1 MTIEI
6 ERAVQN
12 RIVALLRTRLGYG
25 YWGNLKDQDN
35 GNVNEAV
42 LREFL
47 ANKQKLTPNQ
57 ISGVIA
63 KLKQT
68 AHCTSKSTLYN
79 ANKDVYRMLRFP
91 VPIPTEP
98 GKPQKQAW
106 LVDWVTP
113 SNNIFSIA
121 EEVRV
126 ATAGGE
132 VQHRRPDVC
141 LYVNGILFAVIELKK
156 ATVSIE
162 EGVRQNWRNQQ
173 DGEIPGFFATTQLLV
188 SGSESEGIKYGTTLT
203 PPKSWLKWKEPC
215 GNPCAE
221 STFTPADVKNAMDR
235 SILQMFEPKR
245 FLGLVHDSIVFDA
258 GVKKVMRP
266 NQVFA
271 LDAAKPR
278 IAKKESGI
286 IWHTQGSGKSL
297 MMVWLAQWIRE
308 NEDDARVVII
318 TDRDELDKQI
328 TNGFKEVGEKP
339 RRAVSGDD
347 LIKVLNENRDWLVTT
362 LIHKFGS
369 GVKTGLTGFTGLRD
383 DGRVEV
389 EKCRKE
395 NSVNPVNPV
404 KREKLSEIDKKL
416 KGKPTMSQYMEQI
429 AERLPAGF
437 KAKGNLYVFVDEC
450 HRTQGGMLNKAMK
463 KIMGEGVMLIGFTG
477 TPLLR
482 VDKGELTSA
491 ANFGTYIHT
500 YKFDEAVKD
509 GVILD
514 LRYEARDVEQQLK
527 EDVTFDSLFEEST
540 KSLTPRAKE
549 DLKARWAK
557 MQNLFSSKERMTRIV
572 ADISKDMLLKPALKN
587 GWGNAMLV
595 CEDVYQAF
603 RYYDMFEYSG
613 TPLKGRCAVVTS
625 YDGKSP
631 ELSEGYTGDVA
642 TEAEYKHKIAKWMFD
657 GRTPE
662 EFEEWAK
669 QMFTDCPGAMK
680 LLIVVDKLL
689 TGFDAPSCTY
699 LYIDKKMVDHTLFQA
714 ICRVNRLNGE
724 NKDYGHI
731 VDYKHLFQDIQGAIE
746 DYTNGAFSGYDKE
759 DVAGLLTNDLNAG
772 KQDLEDALEKC
783 RALAEPVKAP
793 KTIDEYFDWFCYDQV
808 ATPAEGHADEL
819 QKNAQKREDFYQ
831 ACYAAVRAYAALAVE
846 IRKVYSEVEAQAL
859 KDEVKDFDQIR
870 EAIMKRCGDFADLK
884 QFDAEMRALLDDY
897 VTASHATK
905 LGDLENFSFLD
916 VIKKDK
922 DGKATSTDAGE
933 TAAAGGERGVA
944 ETMAANVR
952 RYVFRKRE
960 TNPAEY
966 RKFSERINR
975 LLADYLQE
983 KIEYKKFLD
992 SMVKLCEEL
1001 RAEKESRDPR
1011 IDTEAKKNL
1020 LDNLGGDVE
1029 LALKVYAAVVES
1041 VKPGFRTNTVRR
1053 KKVEHALATAL
1064 TGTAY
1069 TTAEI
1074 YRIVERQ
1081 GEFDPESAEFGV
1093 MSAE

>member
-1 MTIEI
+1 MTVEI

-12 RIVALLRTRLGYG
+12 RVIALLRTKLGYG

-35 GNVNEAV
+35 GNINAAV
-42 LREFL
+42 LEEFL
-47 ANKQKLTPNQ
+47 ANKQKLSSAQ

-63 KLKQT
+63 KLKQA
-68 AHCTSKSTLYN
+68 AHCTSKTALYN
-79 ANKDVYRMLRFP
+79 ANKEVYRMLRYP
-91 VPIPTEP
+91 VPVPTEP
-98 GKPQKQAW
+98 GKPMKQAW
-106 LVDWVTP
+106 LIDWKNP
-113 SNNIFSIA
+113 LNNIFSVA

-126 ATAGGE
+126 ATTGGE
-132 VQHRRPDVC
+132 VAHRRPDVC
-141 LYVNGILFAVIELKK
+141 LYVNGILFGVIELKK

-173 DGEIPGFFATTQLLV
+173 DGEIPGFFSTAQLLA

-203 PPKSWLKWKEPC
+203 PPKYWLKWKEPC
-215 GNPCAE
+215 GNPCPE
-221 STFTPADVKNAMDR
+221 SIFTPADIKNAMDR
-235 SILQMFEPKR
+235 AILQMFEPKR

-266 NQVFA
+266 NQIFA

-308 NEDDARVVII
+308 NQADARVVII

-328 TNGFKEVGEKP
+328 TNGFREAGEKP
-339 RRAVSGDD
+339 HQAMSGDD
-347 LIKVLNENRDWLVTT
+347 LITTLNANTDWLVTT
-362 LIHKFGS
+362 LVHKFGIA
-369 GVKTGLTGFTGLRD
+369 R
-383 DGRVEV
+383 
-389 EKCRKE
+389 
-395 NSVNPVNPV
+395 NPTS
-404 KREKLSEIDKKL
+404 EKLSAIDKKL
-416 KGKPTMSQYMEQI
+416 RGKPTVAQYMEQI
-429 AERLPAGF
+429 AEHLPAGF
-437 KAKGNLYVFVDEC
+437 KAKGNIYVFVDEC

-491 ANFGTYIHT
+491 ANFGPYIHT

-514 LRYEARDVEQQLK
+514 LRYEARDVEQQLH
-527 EDVTFDSLFEEST
+527 EDITFDSLFEEST

-549 DLKARWAK
+549 DLKARWAN
-557 MQNLFSSKERMTRIV
+557 MQNLFSSKERIARIV
-572 ADISKDMLLKPALKN
+572 SDICKDMALKPALKN

-595 CEDVYQAF
+595 CENVYQAF
-603 RYYDMFEYSG
+603 RYYEMFEYGG

-625 YDGKSP
+625 YDGKAP
-631 ELSEGYTGDVA
+631 DLSEGYTGEMA

-669 QMFTDCPGAMK
+669 EWFINHPGSMK

-724 NKDYGHI
+724 NKDFGHI
-731 VDYKHLFQDIQGAIE
+731 VDYKHLFGNIQGAIE

-759 DVAGLLTNDLNAG
+759 DVAGLLTSDVESG
-772 KQDLEDALEKC
+772 KADLEEALERC

-793 KTIDEYFDWFCYDQV
+793 KSIDEYFDWFCYDQV
-808 ATPAEGHADEL
+808 ATPAEEHAEEL

-831 ACYAAVRAYAALAVE
+831 ACFAAVRAFAAIAAE
-846 IRKVYSEVEAQAL
+846 IRKVYTDAEALAL
-859 KDEVKDFDQIR
+859 KNEVKDFDQIR
-870 EAIMKRCGDFADLK
+870 DAIMKRCGDFADLR

-905 LGDLENFSFLD
+905 LGDLDNFSFLD
-916 VIKKDK
+916 VIKKDG
-922 DGKATSTDAGE
+922 DGSPVSTDPEE
-933 TAAAGGERGVA
+933 TEAAGGERGVA

-960 TNPAEY
+960 TNPAEF

-983 KIEYKKFLD
+983 KIEYKKFLAD
-992 SMVKLCEEL
+992 MVKLCEEL
-1001 RAEKESRDPR
+1001 KAERESRDPR

-1029 LALKVYAAVVES
+1029 LALKVYDAVVAS
-1041 VKPGFRTNTVRR
+1041 VKPGFRTNSVRR
-1053 KKVEHALATAL
+1053 KKVEHALGVAL
-1064 TGTAY
+1064 EGTDYKAS
-1069 TTAEI
+1069 EM

-1081 GEFDPESAEFGV
+1081 TEFDGESIELG
-1093 MSAE
+1093 MMN

>member
-1 MTIEI
+1 MTIDI

-12 RIVALLRTRLGYG
+12 RVIALMRERLGYG
-25 YWGNLKDQDN
+25 YWGNLKEQDN
-35 GNVNEAV
+35 GNVNAAV
-42 LREFL
+42 LEEFL
-47 ANKQKLTPNQ
+47 ANVQKLTKAQ

-63 KLKQT
+63 KLKQV
-68 AHCTSKSTLYN
+68 AHCTSRTALYN
-79 ANKDVYRMLRFP
+79 ANKEVYRMLRYP
-91 VPIPTEP
+91 VPVPTEP
-98 GKPQKQAW
+98 GKPMKQAW
-106 LVDWVTP
+106 LVDWQNP
-113 SNNIFSIA
+113 LNNIFSIA
-121 EEVRV
+121 EEVSV
-126 ATAGGE
+126 PTTGGE
-132 VQHRRPDVC
+132 VTHRRPDVC

-173 DGEIPGFFATTQLLV
+173 EGEIPGFFSTAQLLV

-203 PPKSWLKWKEPC
+203 PPKYWLQWKEPC
-215 GNPCAE
+215 GKPCAE
-221 STFTPADVKNAMDR
+221 SVFTPADIKNAMDR
-235 SILQMFEPKR
+235 SILQMFEPRR

-308 NEDDARVVII
+308 NQKDARVVII

-328 TNGFKEVGEKP
+328 TNGFREAGEKP
-339 RRAVSGDD
+339 HQAASGND
-347 LIKVLNENRDWLVTT
+347 LIETLNTSTDWLVTT
-362 LIHKFGS
+362 LVHKFG
-369 GVKTGLTGFTGLRD
+369 VAR
-383 DGRVEV
+383 
-389 EKCRKE
+389 
-395 NSVNPVNPV
+395 NPTM
-404 KREKLSEIDKKL
+404 EKLSEIDKKL
-416 KGKPTMSQYMEQI
+416 RGKPTVAQYMEQI
-429 AERLPAGF
+429 AEHLPAGF
-437 KAKGNLYVFVDEC
+437 SAKGNLFVFVDEC

-527 EDVTFDSLFEEST
+527 EDVTFDSLFDEST
-540 KSLTPRAKE
+540 RSLTPRAKE
-549 DLKARWAK
+549 DLKARWAN
-557 MQNLFSSKERMTRIV
+557 MQNLFSSKDRITRIV
-572 ADISKDMLLKPALKN
+572 TDICKDMTLKPALKN

-595 CEDVYQAF
+595 CENVYQAF
-603 RYYDMFEYSG
+603 RYYEMFEYNN
-613 TPLKGRCAVVTS
+613 TPLRGRCAVVTS
-625 YDGKSP
+625 YDGKAP
-631 ELSEGYTGDVA
+631 TLAEGYTGEMA
-642 TEAEYKHKIAKWMFD
+642 TEAEYKQKMAKYMFGD
-657 GRTPE
+657 RTPE
-662 EFEEWAK
+662 EFEAWAK
-669 QMFTDCPGAMK
+669 DWFVNSPGAMK

-731 VDYKHLFQDIQGAIE
+731 VDYKHLFENIQGAIE

-759 DVAGLLTNDLNAG
+759 DVAGLLTNDLEAG
-772 KQDLEDALEKC
+772 KSALEDALEKC

-793 KTIDEYFDWFCYDQV
+793 KSIDDYFDWFCYDQV
-808 ATPAEGHADEL
+808 RTPAEDHIDEL
-819 QKNAQKREDFYQ
+819 QRNAQKREDFYQ

-846 IRKVYSEVEAQAL
+846 ILKVYSQEEAAQL
-859 KDEVKDFDQIR
+859 KNEVKDFDQIR
-870 EAIMKRCGDFADLK
+870 EAIMKRCGDFADLR

-897 VTASHATK
+897 VTAAHATK
-905 LGDLENFSFLD
+905 LGNLDNFSFLD
-916 VIKKDK
+916 VIEK
-922 DGKATSTDAGE
+922 DGQGNPEATDPGE
-933 TAAAGGERGVA
+933 TEVAGGERGVA

-952 RYVFRKRE
+952 KYVFRKRE
-960 TNPAEY
+960 TNPAEFK
-966 RKFSERINR
+966 KFSERINR

-983 KIEYKKFLD
+983 KVEYKKFLEG
-992 SMVKLCEEL
+992 MMKLCEEL
-1001 RAEKESRDPR
+1001 KAEKESRDPR

-1029 LALKVYAAVVES
+1029 LTLKVYDAVVAS

-1053 KKVEHALATAL
+1053 KKVEHALAFAL
-1064 TGTAY
+1064 METGY
-1069 TTAEI
+1069 NPAEI
-1074 YRIVERQ
+1074 YRIVERHA
-1081 GEFDPESAEFGV
+1081 EFDGESMDIG
-1093 MSAE
+1093 SGLL

>member
-12 RIVALLRTRLGYG
+12 RVIALLRTKLGYG
-25 YWGNLKDQDN
+25 YWGNLRDQEN
-35 GNVNEAV
+35 GNINAAV
-42 LREFL
+42 LDEFL
-47 ANKQKLTPNQ
+47 ANVQKLTKAQ

-63 KLKQT
+63 KLKQA
-68 AHCTSKSTLYN
+68 AHCTSKTTLNN
-79 ANKDVYRMLRFP
+79 ANKEVYRMLRFP
-91 VPIPTEP
+91 VPVPTEP
-98 GKPQKQAW
+98 GKPMKQAW
-106 LVDWVTP
+106 LVDWKNP
-113 SNNIFSIA
+113 LNNIFSIA
-121 EEVRV
+121 EEISVP
-126 ATAGGE
+126 TTGGE
-132 VQHRRPDVC
+132 VTHRRPDVC
-141 LYVNGILFAVIELKK
+141 LYVNGILFGVIELKK

-173 DGEIPGFFATTQLLV
+173 DGEIPGFFSTTQLLV
-188 SGSESEGIKYGTTLT
+188 SGSESEGVKYGTTLT
-203 PPKSWLKWKEPC
+203 PPKYWLKWKEPC
-215 GNPCAE
+215 GKPCAE
-221 STFTPADVKNAMDR
+221 SAFAPADIKNAMDR
-235 SILQMFEPKR
+235 SILQMFEPRR
-245 FLGLVHDSIVFDA
+245 FLGLIHDSIVFDA

-278 IAKKESGI
+278 IQKKESGI

-308 NEDDARVVII
+308 NQEDARVVII

-328 TNGFKEVGEKP
+328 TNGFREAGEKP
-339 RRAVSGDD
+339 HQAASGDD
-347 LIKVLNENRDWLVTT
+347 LIKTLNTSTDWLVTT
-362 LIHKFGS
+362 LVHKFGIARNA
-369 GVKTGLTGFTGLRD
+369 TT
-383 DGRVEV
+383 
-389 EKCRKE
+389 
-395 NSVNPVNPV
+395 
-404 KREKLSEIDKKL
+404 EKLSAIEKKL
-416 KGKPTMSQYMEQI
+416 RGKPTVSQYMEQI
-429 AERLPAGF
+429 AEHLPAGF
-437 KAKGNLYVFVDEC
+437 KAKGNIYVFVDEC

-463 KIMGEGVMLIGFTG
+463 KIMGDGVMLIGFTG

-549 DLKARWAK
+549 DLKTRWAN
-557 MQNLFSSKERMTRIV
+557 MQNLFSSKDRMTRIV
-572 ADISKDMLLKPALKN
+572 TDICKDMTLKPALKN

-595 CEDVYQAF
+595 CENVYQAF
-603 RYYDMFEYSG
+603 RYYEMFEYG
-613 TPLKGRCAVVTS
+613 NTPLKGRCAVVTS
-625 YDGKSP
+625 YDGKAP
-631 ELSEGYTGDVA
+631 DLSEGFTGEVA

-669 QMFTDCPGAMK
+669 EWFINQPGAMK

-724 NKDYGHI
+724 NKDFGHI
-731 VDYKHLFQDIQGAIE
+731 VDYKHLFENIQGAIE

-759 DVAGLLTNDLNAG
+759 DVAGLLTNDIQAG

-793 KTIDEYFDWFCYDQV
+793 KTIDEYFDWFCYDQLS
-808 ATPAEGHADEL
+808 TPAEDHADEL

-831 ACYAAVRAYAALAVE
+831 ACYAAVRAFAAIAVE
-846 IRKVYSEVEAQAL
+846 IPKVYTDEEALAL
-859 KDEVKDFDQIR
+859 KNEVKDFDQIR
-870 EAIMKRCGDFADLK
+870 EAIMKRCGDFADLR

-897 VTASHATK
+897 VTAAHATK
-905 LGDLENFSFLD
+905 LGNLDNFSFLD
-916 VIKKDK
+916 VIKRDK
-922 DGKATSTDAGE
+922 DGNASTDEDE
-933 TAAAGGERGVA
+933 TTAAGGERGVA

-960 TNPAEY
+960 TNPAEF

-983 KIEYKKFLD
+983 KIEYKKFLED
-992 SMVKLCEEL
+992 MMKLCEVL
-1001 RAEKESRDPR
+1001 KAEKESRDPR

-1029 LALKVYAAVVES
+1029 LALKVYEAVVAS
-1041 VKPGFRTNTVRR
+1041 VKPGFRTNAVRR
-1053 KKVEHALATAL
+1053 KKVEHALVIALAATE
-1064 TGTAY
+1064 Y
-1069 TTAEI
+1069 KPSEI

-1081 GEFDPESAEFGV
+1081 SEFDGESFELG
-1093 MSAE
+1093 MMNEE

>member
-1 MTIEI
+1 MTVEI

-12 RIVALLRTRLGYG
+12 RVIALLRTKLGYG

-35 GNVNEAV
+35 GNINAAV
-42 LREFL
+42 LEEFL
-47 ANKQKLTPNQ
+47 ANVQKLTKAQ

-63 KLKQT
+63 KLKQA
-68 AHCTSKSTLYN
+68 AHCTSKTELYN
-79 ANKDVYRMLRFP
+79 ANKEVYRMLRYP
-91 VPIPTEP
+91 VPVPTEP
-98 GKPQKQAW
+98 GKPMKQAW
-106 LVDWVTP
+106 LVDWKNP
-113 SNNIFSIA
+113 FNNIFSIA
-121 EEVRV
+121 EEVSV
-126 ATAGGE
+126 PTAGGE
-132 VQHRRPDVC
+132 VAHRRPDVC

-173 DGEIPGFFATTQLLV
+173 EGEIPGFFSTTQLLV
-188 SGSESEGIKYGTTLT
+188 SGSESEGVKYGTTMT
-203 PPKSWLKWKEPC
+203 PPKYWLKWKEPC
-215 GNPCAE
+215 GKPCAE
-221 STFTPADVKNAMDR
+221 SAITPAEVKNAMDR
-235 SILQMFEPKR
+235 AILQMFEPKR

-278 IAKKESGI
+278 IQKKESGI

-308 NEDDARVVII
+308 NQEDARVVII

-328 TNGFKEVGEKP
+328 TNGFREAGEKP
-339 RRAVSGDD
+339 HQAVSGDD
-347 LIKVLNENRDWLVTT
+347 LIKTLNTSTEWLVTT
-362 LIHKFGS
+362 LVHKFGIARNAT
-369 GVKTGLTGFTGLRD
+369 TG
-383 DGRVEV
+383 
-389 EKCRKE
+389 
-395 NSVNPVNPV
+395 
-404 KREKLSEIDKKL
+404 KLSAIEKKL
-416 KGKPTMSQYMEQI
+416 RGKPTVSQYMEQI
-429 AERLPAGF
+429 AEHLPAGF
-437 KAKGNLYVFVDEC
+437 KAKGNIYVFVDEC

-540 KSLTPRAKE
+540 RSLTPRAKE
-549 DLKARWAK
+549 DLKTRWAN
-557 MQNLFSSKERMTRIV
+557 MQNLFSSKDRMTRIV
-572 ADISKDMLLKPALKN
+572 TDICKDMTLKPALKN

-595 CEDVYQAF
+595 CENVYQAF
-603 RYYDMFEYSG
+603 RYYEMFEYG
-613 TPLKGRCAVVTS
+613 NTPLKGRCAVVTS
-625 YDGKSP
+625 YDGKAP
-631 ELSEGYTGDVA
+631 DLSEGYTGEAA

-669 QMFTDCPGAMK
+669 EWFVNNPAAMK

-724 NKDYGHI
+724 NKDFGHI
-731 VDYKHLFQDIQGAIE
+731 VDYKHLFENIQGAIE

-759 DVAGLLTNDLNAG
+759 DVAGLLTSDVKAG

-783 RALAEPVKAP
+783 RALAEPVKDP

-808 ATPAEGHADEL
+808 ATPAEEHGDEL

-831 ACYAAVRAYAALAVE
+831 ACYAAVRAFAAIAVE
-846 IRKVYSEVEAQAL
+846 IRKIYTDAEALAL
-859 KDEVKDFDQIR
+859 KNEVKDFDQIR
-870 EAIMKRCGDFADLK
+870 EAVMKRCGDFADLK

-897 VTASHATK
+897 VTAAHATK
-905 LGDLENFSFLD
+905 LGNLDNFSFLD

-922 DGKATSTDAGE
+922 DGNAASTDEDE

-944 ETMAANVR
+944 ETMVANVR

-960 TNPAEY
+960 TNPAEF

-983 KIEYKKFLD
+983 RIEYRKFLEN
-992 SMVKLCEEL
+992 MMKLCEEL
-1001 RAEKESRDPR
+1001 KAEKESRDPR

-1029 LALKVYAAVVES
+1029 LALKVYEAVVAS
-1041 VKPGFRTNTVRR
+1041 VKPGFRTNAVRR
-1053 KKVEHALATAL
+1053 KKVEHALVIAL
-1064 TGTAY
+1064 VDTDY
-1069 TTAEI
+1069 KPSEI

-1081 GEFDPESAEFGV
+1081 AEFDGESMDIGWR
-1093 MSAE
+1093 

>member
-6 ERAVQN
+6 ERTVQN
-12 RIVALLRTRLGYG
+12 RVIALLRTKFGYG
-25 YWGNLKDQDN
+25 YWGNLKEQDN
-35 GNVNEAV
+35 GNINAAV
-42 LREFL
+42 LEEFL
-47 ANKQKLTPNQ
+47 ANVQKLTKSQ

-68 AHCTSKSTLYN
+68 AHCSSKAALYN
-79 ANKDVYRMLRFP
+79 ANKEVYRLLHYP

-98 GKPQKQAW
+98 GKPMKQAW
-106 LVDWVTP
+106 LVDWQNP
-113 SNNIFSIA
+113 LNNIFSIA
-121 EEVRV
+121 EEVSV
-126 ATAGGE
+126 PTIGGE
-132 VQHRRPDVC
+132 VKHRRPDVC
-141 LYVNGILFAVIELKK
+141 LYVNGILFAIIELKK
-156 ATVSIE
+156 ATVSVE

-173 DGEIPGFFATTQLLV
+173 DGEIPGFFSTTQLLV
-188 SGSESEGIKYGTTLT
+188 SGSESEGVKYGTTLT
-203 PPKSWLKWKEPC
+203 PPKYWLQWKEPC
-215 GNPCAE
+215 GKPCAE
-221 STFTPADVKNAMDR
+221 STITPAEVKNAMDR
-235 SILQMFEPKR
+235 AILQMFEPKR

-278 IAKKESGI
+278 IQKKESGI

-297 MMVWLAQWIRE
+297 MMVWLAQWIHE
-308 NEDDARVVII
+308 TQNDPRVVII

-328 TNGFKEVGEKP
+328 TNGFREAGEKP
-339 RRAVSGDD
+339 HQAVSGDD
-347 LIKVLNENRDWLVTT
+347 LIKTLNTSTDWLVTT
-362 LIHKFGS
+362 LVHKFGIARNA
-369 GVKTGLTGFTGLRD
+369 TT
-383 DGRVEV
+383 
-389 EKCRKE
+389 
-395 NSVNPVNPV
+395 
-404 KREKLSEIDKKL
+404 EKLSAIDKKL
-416 KGKPTMSQYMEQI
+416 RGKPTMVQYMEQI
-429 AERLPAGF
+429 AEHLPAGF
-437 KAKGNLYVFVDEC
+437 KAKGNIYVFVDEC

-463 KIMGEGVMLIGFTG
+463 KIMGEDVMLIGFTG

-549 DLKARWAK
+549 DLKTRWAN
-557 MQNLFSSKERMTRIV
+557 MQNLFSSKDRMTRIV
-572 ADISKDMLLKPALKN
+572 TDICKDMTLKPALKN

-595 CEDVYQAF
+595 CENVYQAF
-603 RYYDMFEYSG
+603 RYYEMFEYNN

-625 YDGKSP
+625 YDGKAP
-631 ELSEGYTGDVA
+631 TLAEGYTGEMA
-642 TEAEYKHKIAKWMFD
+642 TEVEYKQKMAKYMFD

-669 QMFTDCPGAMK
+669 HWFVTYPGAMK

-724 NKDYGHI
+724 NKDFGHI
-731 VDYKHLFQDIQGAIE
+731 VDYKHLFENIQGAIE

-759 DVAGLLTNDLNAG
+759 DIVGLLTSDVQAG
-772 KQDLEDALEKC
+772 RQGLEDALEKC

-808 ATPAEGHADEL
+808 ATPVVDHTDEL

-831 ACYAAVRAYAALAVE
+831 ACYAAVRAFAAIAVD
-846 IRKVYSEVEAQAL
+846 IRKVYTDEEALVL
-859 KDEVKDFDQIR
+859 KNEVKDFDQIR
-870 EAIMKRCGDFADLK
+870 EAIMKRCGDFVDLK

-897 VTASHATK
+897 VTAAHATK
-905 LGDLENFSFLD
+905 LGNLDNFSFLD

-922 DGKATSTDAGE
+922 DGNAVLTDEDE

-960 TNPAEY
+960 TNPAEF

-983 KIEYKKFLD
+983 KIEYKKFLED
-992 SMVKLCEEL
+992 MMKLCEEL
-1001 RAEKESRDPR
+1001 KAEKESRDPR

-1020 LDNLGGDVE
+1020 LDNLGGNVE
-1029 LALKVYAAVVES
+1029 LALKVYEAVVAS

-1053 KKVEHALATAL
+1053 KKVEHSIAIALA
-1064 TGTAY
+1064 GTDY
-1069 TTAEI
+1069 KSLDI

-1081 GEFDPESAEFGV
+1081 SEFDGESMDIGTEL
-1093 MSAE
+1093 M

>member
-12 RIVALLRTRLGYG
+12 RVIALLRTKLGYG

-35 GNVNEAV
+35 GNINAAV
-42 LREFL
+42 LEEFL
-47 ANKQKLTPNQ
+47 ANVQKLTKAQ

-63 KLKQT
+63 RLKQA
-68 AHCTSKSTLYN
+68 AHGTSKAALYK
-79 ANKDVYRMLRFP
+79 AKKEVYRMLRFP
-91 VPIPTEP
+91 VPVPTEP
-98 GKPQKQAW
+98 GKPMKQAW
-106 LVDWVTP
+106 LVDWKNP
-113 SNNIFSIA
+113 LNNIYSIA
-121 EEVRV
+121 EEVSV
-126 ATAGGE
+126 PTTGGE
-132 VQHRRPDVC
+132 ATHRRPDVC
-141 LYVNGILFAVIELKK
+141 LYVNGILFGVIELKK

-173 DGEIPGFFATTQLLV
+173 DGEIPGFFSTTQLLV

-203 PPKSWLKWKEPC
+203 PPKYWLKWKEPC
-215 GNPCAE
+215 GKPCAE
-221 STFTPADVKNAMDR
+221 SMFTPAEVKNAMDR

-266 NQVFA
+266 NQIFA
-271 LDAAKPR
+271 LDAAKLR
-278 IAKKESGI
+278 IEKKESGI

-308 NEDDARVVII
+308 NQADARVVII

-328 TNGFKEVGEKP
+328 TNGFREAGEKP
-339 RRAVSGDD
+339 HQATSGDD
-347 LIKVLNENRDWLVTT
+347 LIQTLNDNKDWLITT

-369 GVKTGLTGFTGLRD
+369 GFRTGLTGFPGLGED
-383 DGRVEV
+383 
-389 EKCRKE
+389 E
-395 NSVNPVNPV
+395 NPVNPVNPV
-404 KREKLSEIDKKL
+404 RKEKLSAIDKKL
-416 KGKPTMSQYMEQI
+416 RGKPTVSQYMEQI
-429 AERLPAGF
+429 AEHLPAGF
-437 KAKGNLYVFVDEC
+437 KAKGNIYVFVDEC

-527 EDVTFDSLFEEST
+527 EDVTFDTLFDEST

-549 DLKARWAK
+549 DLKTRWAN
-557 MQNLFSSKERMTRIV
+557 MQNLFSSKERITRIV
-572 ADISKDMLLKPALKN
+572 ADICKDMMLKPALKN

-595 CEDVYQAF
+595 CENVYQAF
-603 RYYDMFEYSG
+603 RYYDMFEYGG

-625 YDGKSP
+625 YDGKAP
-631 ELSEGYTGDVA
+631 DLSEGYTGDAA
-642 TEAEYKHKIAKWMFD
+642 TEAEYKHKMAKYMFGD
-657 GRTPE
+657 RTPE

-669 QMFTDCPGAMK
+669 DWFINHPGAMK

-724 NKDYGHI
+724 NKDFGHI
-731 VDYKHLFQDIQGAIE
+731 VDYKHLFENIQGAIE

-759 DVAGLLTNDLNAG
+759 DVAGFLTNDIEAG
-772 KQDLEDALEKC
+772 KRDLEEALEKC

-808 ATPAEGHADEL
+808 ATPAEDYADEL

-831 ACYAAVRAYAALAVE
+831 ACFAAVRAFAAIAVE
-846 IRKVYSEVEAQAL
+846 IHKLYTDEEALAL
-859 KDEVKDFDQIR
+859 KNEVKDFDQIR
-870 EAIMKRCGDFADLK
+870 DAIMKRCGDFADLK

-905 LGDLENFSFLD
+905 LGDLDNFSFLD
-916 VIKKDK
+916 VIKKDE
-922 DGKATSTDAGE
+922 DGKPESTDTEE
-933 TAAAGGERGVA
+933 TEAAGGERGVA

-960 TNPAEY
+960 TNPAEF

-983 KIEYKKFLD
+983 KIEYKKFLED
-992 SMVKLCEEL
+992 MVKLCEEL
-1001 RAEKESRDPR
+1001 KAEKESRDPR

-1029 LALKVYAAVVES
+1029 LALRVYDAVVAS

-1053 KKVEHALATAL
+1053 KKVEHALAIAL
-1064 TGTAY
+1064 AGTDY
-1069 TTAEI
+1069 KSAEI

-1081 GEFDPESAEFGV
+1081 VEFDGESMDVGAEL
-1093 MSAE
+1093 M

>member
-1 MTIEI
+1 MTVEI

-12 RIVALLRTRLGYG
+12 RVIALLRTKLGYG

-35 GNVNEAV
+35 GNINAAV
-42 LREFL
+42 LEEFL
-47 ANKQKLTPNQ
+47 ANKQKLPSAQ

-63 KLKQT
+63 KLKQA
-68 AHCTSKSTLYN
+68 AHCTSKTALYN
-79 ANKDVYRMLRFP
+79 ANKEVYRMLRYP
-91 VPIPTEP
+91 VPVPTEP
-98 GKPQKQAW
+98 GKPMKQAW
-106 LVDWVTP
+106 LIDWKNP
-113 SNNIFSIA
+113 LNNIFSVA

-126 ATAGGE
+126 ATTGGE
-132 VQHRRPDVC
+132 VTHRRPDVC
-141 LYVNGILFAVIELKK
+141 LYVNGILFGVIELKK

-173 DGEIPGFFATTQLLV
+173 DGEIPGFFSTAQLLV

-203 PPKSWLKWKEPC
+203 PPKYWLKWKEPC
-215 GNPCAE
+215 GNPCPE
-221 STFTPADVKNAMDR
+221 SVFTPADIKNAMDR

-266 NQVFA
+266 NQIFA
-271 LDAAKPR
+271 LDAAKSR

-308 NEDDARVVII
+308 NQKDARVFII

-328 TNGFKEVGEKP
+328 TNGFREVGERP
-339 RRAVSGDD
+339 HQAMSGED
-347 LIKVLNENRDWLVTT
+347 LIKTLNANTDWLVTT
-362 LIHKFGS
+362 LVHKFGIARNP
-369 GVKTGLTGFTGLRD
+369 TT
-383 DGRVEV
+383 
-389 EKCRKE
+389 EKI
-395 NSVNPVNPV
+395 SA
-404 KREKLSEIDKKL
+404 IDKKL
-416 KGKPTMSQYMEQI
+416 RGKPTVAQYMEQI
-429 AERLPAGF
+429 AEHLPAGF
-437 KAKGNLYVFVDEC
+437 KAKGNIYVFVDEC
-450 HRTQGGMLNKAMK
+450 HRTQGGILNKAMK

-491 ANFGTYIHT
+491 ANFGPYIHT

-514 LRYEARDVEQQLK
+514 LRYEARDVEQQLH
-527 EDVTFDSLFEEST
+527 EDITFDSLFEEST
-540 KSLTPRAKE
+540 KSLTPCAKE
-549 DLKARWAK
+549 DLKARWAN
-557 MQNLFSSKERMTRIV
+557 MQNLFSSKERIARIV
-572 ADISKDMLLKPALKN
+572 SDICKDMALKPALKN

-595 CEDVYQAF
+595 CENVYQAF
-603 RYYDMFEYSG
+603 RYYEMFEYGG

-625 YDGKSP
+625 YDGKAP
-631 ELSEGYTGDVA
+631 DLSEGYTGEMA

-669 QMFTDCPGAMK
+669 DWFINHPGSMK

-724 NKDYGHI
+724 NKDFGHI
-731 VDYKHLFQDIQGAIE
+731 VDYKHLFGNIQGAIE

-759 DVAGLLTNDLNAG
+759 DVAGLLTSDVESG
-772 KQDLEDALEKC
+772 KADLEEALEKC

-793 KTIDEYFDWFCYDQV
+793 KSIDEYFDWFCYDQI
-808 ATPAEGHADEL
+808 ATPAEEHAEEL

-831 ACYAAVRAYAALAVE
+831 ACFAAVRAFAAIAAE
-846 IRKVYSEVEAQAL
+846 IRKVYTDAEALAL
-859 KDEVKDFDQIR
+859 KNEVKDFDQIR
-870 EAIMKRCGDFADLK
+870 DAIMKRCGDFADLK

-905 LGDLENFSFLD
+905 LGDLDNFSFLD
-916 VIKKDK
+916 VIKKDG
-922 DGKATSTDAGE
+922 DGSPVSTDPEE
-933 TAAAGGERGVA
+933 TEAAGGERGVA

-952 RYVFRKRE
+952 RYIFRKRE
-960 TNPAEY
+960 TNPAEF

-983 KIEYKKFLD
+983 KIEYKKFLAD
-992 SMVKLCEEL
+992 MVKLCEEL
-1001 RAEKESRDPR
+1001 KAEKESRDPR

-1029 LALKVYAAVVES
+1029 LALKVYDSVVAS
-1041 VKPGFRTNTVRR
+1041 VKPGFRTNSVRR
-1053 KKVEHALATAL
+1053 KKVEHALVGAL
-1064 TGTAY
+1064 AGTDYKAS
-1069 TTAEI
+1069 EI

-1081 GEFDPESAEFGV
+1081 AEFDGESIEFGMV
-1093 MSAE
+1093 N

>member
-6 ERAVQN
+6 ERAVQD
-12 RIVALLRTRLGYG
+12 RVIALLRTKLGYG

-35 GNVNEAV
+35 GNINATV
-42 LREFL
+42 LEEFL
-47 ANKQKLTPNQ
+47 ANVQKLTKAQ

-63 KLKQT
+63 KLKQA
-68 AHCTSKSTLYN
+68 AHCTSKTALYN
-79 ANKDVYRMLRFP
+79 ANKEVYRMLHFP
-91 VPIPTEP
+91 VPVPTEP
-98 GKPQKQAW
+98 GKPMKQAW
-106 LVDWVTP
+106 LVDWKNP
-113 SNNIFSIA
+113 LNNVFSIA
-121 EEVRV
+121 EEVSV
-126 ATAGGE
+126 PTTGGE
-132 VQHRRPDVC
+132 VTHRRPDVC
-141 LYVNGILFAVIELKK
+141 LYVNGILFGVIELKK

-173 DGEIPGFFATTQLLV
+173 DGEIPGFFSTTQLLV
-188 SGSESEGIKYGTTLT
+188 SGSESEGVKYGTTLT
-203 PPKSWLKWKEPC
+203 PPKYWLKWKEPC
-215 GNPCAE
+215 GKPCAE
-221 STFTPADVKNAMDR
+221 SAFEPADIKNAMDR
-235 SILQMFEPKR
+235 SILQMFEPRR

-278 IAKKESGI
+278 IQRKESGI

-308 NEDDARVVII
+308 HEEDARVVII

-328 TNGFKEVGEKP
+328 TNGFREAGEKP
-339 RRAVSGDD
+339 HRAASGDD
-347 LIKVLNENRDWLVTT
+347 LIKTLNASTDWLVTT
-362 LIHKFGS
+362 LVHKFGIARS
-369 GVKTGLTGFTGLRD
+369 ATT
-383 DGRVEV
+383 
-389 EKCRKE
+389 
-395 NSVNPVNPV
+395 
-404 KREKLSEIDKKL
+404 EKLSAIEKKL
-416 KGKPTMSQYMEQI
+416 RGKPTVSQYMEQI
-429 AERLPAGF
+429 AEHLPAGF
-437 KAKGNLYVFVDEC
+437 KAKGNIYVFVDEC

-463 KIMGEGVMLIGFTG
+463 KIMGEDVMLIGFTG

-482 VDKGELTSA
+482 ADKGKLTSA

-500 YKFDEAVKD
+500 YKFDEAVQD

-540 KSLTPRAKE
+540 KSLTLRAKE
-549 DLKARWAK
+549 DLKARWAN
-557 MQNLFSSKERMTRIV
+557 MQNLFSSKDRMTRIV
-572 ADISKDMLLKPALKN
+572 TDICKDMTLKPALKN

-595 CEDVYQAF
+595 CENVYQAF
-603 RYYDMFEYSG
+603 RYYEMFEYG
-613 TPLKGRCAVVTS
+613 NTPLKGRCAVVTS
-625 YDGKSP
+625 YDGKAP
-631 ELSEGYTGDVA
+631 DLSEGFTGEVA

-669 QMFTDCPGAMK
+669 EWFVNQPAAMK

-724 NKDYGHI
+724 NKDFGHI
-731 VDYKHLFQDIQGAIE
+731 VDYKHLFEDIQGAIG
-746 DYTNGAFSGYDKE
+746 DYTNGAFAGYDKE
-759 DVAGLLTNDLNAG
+759 DVAGLLTNDLQAG

-783 RALAEPVKAP
+783 RALAEPVRAP

-808 ATPAEGHADEL
+808 ATPAEDHADEL

-831 ACYAAVRAYAALAVE
+831 ACSAAVRAFAAIAVE
-846 IRKVYSEVEAQAL
+846 IRKVYTDEEALAL
-859 KDEVKDFDQIR
+859 KNEVKDFDQIR

-897 VTASHATK
+897 VTAAHATK
-905 LGDLENFSFLD
+905 LGNLDNFSFLD

-922 DGKATSTDAGE
+922 DGNASTDEDE

-960 TNPAEY
+960 TNPAEF

-983 KIEYKKFLD
+983 KIEYKKFLED
-992 SMVKLCEEL
+992 MMKLCEEL
-1001 RAEKESRDPR
+1001 KSEKESRDPR

-1029 LALKVYAAVVES
+1029 LALRVYDAVVAS
-1041 VKPGFRTNTVRR
+1041 VKPGFRTNAVRR
-1053 KKVEHALATAL
+1053 KKVEHALAIAL
-1064 TGTAY
+1064 ADTDY
-1069 TTAEI
+1069 KPSEI

-1081 GEFDPESAEFGV
+1081 SEFDGESFELGMMNEA
-1093 MSAE
+1093 

>member
-1 MTIEI
+1 MTVEI

-12 RIVALLRTRLGYG
+12 RVIALLRTKLGYG

-35 GNVNEAV
+35 GNINAAV
-42 LREFL
+42 LEEFL
-47 ANKQKLTPNQ
+47 ANKQKLSSAQ

-63 KLKQT
+63 KLKQA
-68 AHCTSKSTLYN
+68 AHCTSKTALYN
-79 ANKDVYRMLRFP
+79 ANKEVYRMLRYP
-91 VPIPTEP
+91 VPVPTEP
-98 GKPQKQAW
+98 GKPMKQAW
-106 LVDWVTP
+106 LIDWKNP
-113 SNNIFSIA
+113 LNNIFSVA

-126 ATAGGE
+126 ATTWGE
-132 VQHRRPDVC
+132 VAHRRPDVC
-141 LYVNGILFAVIELKK
+141 LYVNGILFGIIELKK

-173 DGEIPGFFATTQLLV
+173 DGEIPGFFSTAQLLV

-203 PPKSWLKWKEPC
+203 PPKYWLKWKEPC
-215 GNPCAE
+215 GNPCPE
-221 STFTPADVKNAMDR
+221 SIFTPADIKNAMDR
-235 SILQMFEPKR
+235 AILQMFEPKR
-245 FLGLVHDSIVFDA
+245 FLGLVYDSIVFDA

-266 NQVFA
+266 NQIFA
-271 LDAAKPR
+271 LDAAKSR

-297 MMVWLAQWIRE
+297 MMVWLAQWIRGNQE
-308 NEDDARVVII
+308 DARVVII

-328 TNGFKEVGEKP
+328 TNGFREAGEKP
-339 RRAVSGDD
+339 HQAMSGDD
-347 LIKVLNENRDWLVTT
+347 LITTLNANTDWLVTT
-362 LIHKFGS
+362 LVHKFGIA
-369 GVKTGLTGFTGLRD
+369 R
-383 DGRVEV
+383 
-389 EKCRKE
+389 
-395 NSVNPVNPV
+395 NPTT
-404 KREKLSEIDKKL
+404 EKLSAIDKKL
-416 KGKPTMSQYMEQI
+416 RGKPTVAQYMEQI
-429 AERLPAGF
+429 AEHLPAGF
-437 KAKGNLYVFVDEC
+437 KAKGNIYVFVDEC

-491 ANFGTYIHT
+491 ANFGPYIHT

-514 LRYEARDVEQQLK
+514 LRYEARDVEQQLH
-527 EDVTFDSLFEEST
+527 EDITFDSLFEEST

-549 DLKARWAK
+549 DLKARWAN
-557 MQNLFSSKERMTRIV
+557 MQNLFSSKERIARIV
-572 ADISKDMLLKPALKN
+572 SDICKDMALKPALKN

-595 CEDVYQAF
+595 CENVYQAF
-603 RYYDMFEYSG
+603 RYYEMFEYGG

-625 YDGKSP
+625 YDGKVP
-631 ELSEGYTGDVA
+631 DLSEGYTGEMA

-669 QMFTDCPGAMK
+669 EWFINHPGSMK

-724 NKDYGHI
+724 NKDFGHI
-731 VDYKHLFQDIQGAIE
+731 VDYKHLFGNIQGAIE

-759 DVAGLLTNDLNAG
+759 DVAGLLTSNVESG
-772 KQDLEDALEKC
+772 KADLEEALEKC

-793 KTIDEYFDWFCYDQV
+793 KSIDEYFDWFCYDQV
-808 ATPAEGHADEL
+808 ATPAEEHAEEL

-831 ACYAAVRAYAALAVE
+831 ACFAAVRAFAAIAAE
-846 IRKVYSEVEAQAL
+846 IRKVYTDAEALAL
-859 KDEVKDFDQIR
+859 KNEVKDFDQIR
-870 EAIMKRCGDFADLK
+870 DAIMKRCGDFADLR

-905 LGDLENFSFLD
+905 LGDLDNFSFLD
-916 VIKKDK
+916 VIKKDG
-922 DGKATSTDAGE
+922 DGSPVSTDPEE
-933 TAAAGGERGVA
+933 TEAAGGERGVA

-960 TNPAEY
+960 TNPAEF

-983 KIEYKKFLD
+983 KIEYKKFLAD
-992 SMVKLCEEL
+992 MVKLCEEL
-1001 RAEKESRDPR
+1001 KAERESRDPR

-1029 LALKVYAAVVES
+1029 LALKVYDAVVAS
-1041 VKPGFRTNTVRR
+1041 VKPGFRTNSVRR
-1053 KKVEHALATAL
+1053 KKVEHALAVAL
-1064 TGTAY
+1064 EGTDYNAS
-1069 TTAEI
+1069 EM

-1081 GEFDPESAEFGV
+1081 TEFDGESIELG
-1093 MSAE
+1093 MMN

>member
-1 MTIEI
+1 MTVEI

-12 RIVALLRTRLGYG
+12 RVIALLRTKLGYG

-35 GNVNEAV
+35 GNINVAV
-42 LREFL
+42 LEEFL
-47 ANKQKLTPNQ
+47 ANKQKLSSAQ

-68 AHCTSKSTLYN
+68 AHCTSKTALYN
-79 ANKDVYRMLRFP
+79 ANKEVYRMLRYP
-91 VPIPTEP
+91 VPVPTDP
-98 GKPQKQAW
+98 GKPMKQAW
-106 LVDWVTP
+106 LVDWKNP
-113 SNNIFSIA
+113 LNNIFSIA

-126 ATAGGE
+126 ATMGGE
-132 VQHRRPDVC
+132 VAHRRPDVC
-141 LYVNGILFAVIELKK
+141 LYVNGILFGVIELKK

-173 DGEIPGFFATTQLLV
+173 DGEIPGFFSTAQLLV

-203 PPKSWLKWKEPC
+203 PPKYWLKWKEPC
-215 GNPCAE
+215 GNPCSE
-221 STFTPADVKNAMDR
+221 SVFTPADVKNAMDR

-308 NEDDARVVII
+308 NQEDTRVVII

-328 TNGFKEVGEKP
+328 TNGFREAGEKP
-339 RRAVSGDD
+339 HQAMSGDD
-347 LIKVLNENRDWLVTT
+347 LIKTLNANTDWLVTT
-362 LIHKFGS
+362 LIQKFGVHGPDTNS
-369 GVKTGLTGFTGLRD
+369 SSAIPHSAIPHSAFSNSALEKRLR
-383 DGRVEV
+383 
-389 EKCRKE
+389 
-395 NSVNPVNPV
+395 
-404 KREKLSEIDKKL
+404 
-416 KGKPTMSQYMEQI
+416 GKPTVAQYMEQI
-429 AERLPAGF
+429 AEHLPAGF
-437 KAKGNLYVFVDEC
+437 KAKGNIYVFVDEC

-491 ANFGTYIHT
+491 ANFGPYIHT
-500 YKFDEAVKD
+500 YKFDEAVRD

-527 EDVTFDSLFEEST
+527 EEVTFDSLFEEST

-549 DLKARWAK
+549 DLKARWAN
-557 MQNLFSSKERMTRIV
+557 MQNLFSSKDRITRIV
-572 ADISKDMLLKPALKN
+572 TDICKDMMLKPALKN

-595 CEDVYQAF
+595 CENVYQAY
-603 RYYDMFEYSG
+603 RYYEMFEYNN

-625 YDGKSP
+625 YDGKAP
-631 ELSEGYTGDVA
+631 DLSEGYTGEAA

-669 QMFTDCPGAMK
+669 DWFINHPGAMK

-689 TGFDAPSCTY
+689 TGFDAPACTY

-724 NKDYGHI
+724 NKAFGHI
-731 VDYKHLFQDIQGAIE
+731 VDYKHLFGNIQGAIE
-746 DYTNGAFSGYDKE
+746 DYTNGAFSGYDRE
-759 DVAGLLTNDLNAG
+759 DISGLLTNDVKAG

-783 RALAEPVKAP
+783 RALSEPVKAP

-808 ATPAEGHADEL
+808 ATPAEDHADEL
-819 QKNAQKREDFYQ
+819 QRNAQRREDFYQ
-831 ACYAAVRAYAALAVE
+831 ACYAAVRAFAAIAVE
-846 IRKVYSEVEAQAL
+846 IRKVYADEEARAL

-897 VTASHATK
+897 VTATHATR
-905 LGDLENFSFLD
+905 LASLDNFSFLD
-916 VIKKDK
+916 VIKRDK
-922 DGKATSTDAGE
+922 DGNAVSTDARE
-933 TAAAGGERGVA
+933 TVAAGGERGVA

-960 TNPAEY
+960 ANPAEF

-983 KIEYKKFLD
+983 KIEYKKFLED
-992 SMVKLCEEL
+992 MVKLCEEL
-1001 RAEKESRDPR
+1001 KAEKESRDPR

-1029 LALKVYAAVVES
+1029 LALKVYDAVVAS

-1053 KKVEHALATAL
+1053 KKVEHSLVVALA
-1064 TGTAY
+1064 GTDYKAS
-1069 TTAEI
+1069 EI
-1074 YRIVERQ
+1074 YRIVEQ
-1081 GEFDPESAEFGV
+1081 QAEFDGESMERW
-1093 MSAE
+1093 S

>member
-12 RIVALLRTRLGYG
+12 RVIALLRAKLGYG

-35 GNVNEAV
+35 SNINAAV
-42 LREFL
+42 LEEFL
-47 ANKQKLTPNQ
+47 ANQQKLTKAQ

-63 KLKQT
+63 KLKQ
-68 AHCTSKSTLYN
+68 AVYCTSKMALYN
-79 ANKDVYRMLRFP
+79 ANKEVYRMLRFP
-91 VPIPTEP
+91 VPVPTEP
-98 GKPQKQAW
+98 GKPMKQAW
-106 LVDWVTP
+106 LVDWKNP
-113 SNNIFSIA
+113 LNNIFSIA
-121 EEVRV
+121 EEVSV
-126 ATAGGE
+126 STTGGE
-132 VQHRRPDVC
+132 VTHRRPDVC
-141 LYVNGILFAVIELKK
+141 LYVNGILLGVIELKK

-173 DGEIPGFFATTQLLV
+173 DGEIPGFFSTTQLLV
-188 SGSESEGIKYGTTLT
+188 SGSESEGVKYGTTLT
-203 PPKSWLKWKEPC
+203 PPKYWLKWKEPC
-215 GNPCAE
+215 GKPCAE
-221 STFTPADVKNAMDR
+221 SAFTPADIKNAMDR

-278 IAKKESGI
+278 IQKKEGGI

-308 NEDDARVVII
+308 NQEDARVVII

-328 TNGFKEVGEKP
+328 TDGFREAGEKP
-339 RRAVSGDD
+339 HQAASGDD
-347 LIKVLNENRDWLVTT
+347 LIKTLNTSTDWLVTT
-362 LIHKFGS
+362 LVHKFGIARNA
-369 GVKTGLTGFTGLRD
+369 TT
-383 DGRVEV
+383 
-389 EKCRKE
+389 
-395 NSVNPVNPV
+395 
-404 KREKLSEIDKKL
+404 EKLSAIEKKL
-416 KGKPTMSQYMEQI
+416 RGKPTVSQYMEQI
-429 AERLPAGF
+429 AEHLPAGF
-437 KAKGNLYVFVDEC
+437 KAKGNIYVFVDEC

-549 DLKARWAK
+549 DLKTRWAN
-557 MQNLFSSKERMTRIV
+557 MQNLFSSKDRITRIV
-572 ADISKDMLLKPALKN
+572 TDICKDMTLKPALKN

-595 CEDVYQAF
+595 CENVYQAF
-603 RYYDMFEYSG
+603 RYYEMFEYG
-613 TPLKGRCAVVTS
+613 NTPLKGRCAVVTS
-625 YDGKSP
+625 YDGKAP
-631 ELSEGYTGDVA
+631 DLSEGYTGEAA

-669 QMFTDCPGAMK
+669 EWFINQPGAMK

-724 NKDYGHI
+724 NKDFGHI
-731 VDYKHLFQDIQGAIE
+731 VDYKHLFENIQGAIE

-759 DVAGLLTNDLNAG
+759 DIAGLLTSDVKAG

-808 ATPAEGHADEL
+808 ATPAEDHADEL

-831 ACYAAVRAYAALAVE
+831 ACYAAVRAFAAIAVE
-846 IRKVYSEVEAQAL
+846 IRKVYTDEEVLAL
-859 KDEVKDFDQIR
+859 KNEVKDFDQIR

-897 VTASHATK
+897 MTAAHATK
-905 LGDLENFSFLD
+905 LGNLDNFSFLD

-922 DGKATSTDAGE
+922 DGNVASTDEDE

-960 TNPAEY
+960 TNPAEF

-983 KIEYKKFLD
+983 KIEYKKFLED
-992 SMVKLCEEL
+992 MMKLCEEL
-1001 RAEKESRDPR
+1001 KAEKESRDPR

-1029 LALKVYAAVVES
+1029 LALKVYEAVVAS
-1041 VKPGFRTNTVRR
+1041 VKPGFRTNAVRR
-1053 KKVEHALATAL
+1053 KKVEHALAVTLA
-1064 TGTAY
+1064 GTEY
-1069 TTAEI
+1069 KPTEI

-1081 GEFDPESAEFGV
+1081 SEFDGESMDVGTE
-1093 MSAE
+1093 MM

>member
-1 MTIEI
+1 MTVEV

-12 RIVALLRTRLGYG
+12 RVIALLRTKLGYG

-35 GNVNEAV
+35 GNINTVV
-42 LREFL
+42 LEGFL
-47 ANKQKLTPNQ
+47 ANQQKLTSAQ
-57 ISGVIA
+57 ISGVVA
-63 KLKQT
+63 KLKQA
-68 AHCTSKSTLYN
+68 AHCTAKTALYN

-91 VPIPTEP
+91 VPVPTEP
-98 GKPQKQAW
+98 GKPVKQAW
-106 LVDWVTP
+106 LVDWKNP
-113 SNNIFSIA
+113 LNNIFSIA

-126 ATAGGE
+126 PTSGGE
-132 VQHRRPDVC
+132 AAHRRPDVC
-141 LYVNGILFAVIELKK
+141 LYVNGILLGIIELKK

-173 DGEIPGFFATTQLLV
+173 DGEIPGFFSTTQLLV
-188 SGSESEGIKYGTTLT
+188 SGSESEGVKYGTTLT
-203 PPKSWLKWKEPC
+203 SPKYWVKWKEPC
-215 GNPCAE
+215 GKPCAE
-221 STFTPADVKNAMDR
+221 SVFTPGDVKNAMDR

-258 GVKKVMRP
+258 GTKKVMRP
-266 NQVFA
+266 NQIFA

-308 NEDDARVVII
+308 NREDARVVII

-328 TNGFKEVGEKP
+328 TNGFHEAGEKP
-339 RRAVSGDD
+339 HQADSGDD
-347 LIKVLNENRDWLVTT
+347 LIATLNANKDWLVTT
-362 LIHKFGS
+362 LVHKFGIARTPAA
-369 GVKTGLTGFTGLRD
+369 G
-383 DGRVEV
+383 
-389 EKCRKE
+389 
-395 NSVNPVNPV
+395 
-404 KREKLSEIDKKL
+404 KLSAIDKKL
-416 KGKPTMSQYMEQI
+416 RGTPTVSQYMDQI
-429 AERLPAGF
+429 AEHLPAGF
-437 KAKGNLYVFVDEC
+437 KAKGNVFVFVDEC

-463 KIMGEGVMLIGFTG
+463 KIMGDGMMLIGFTG

-491 ANFGTYIHT
+491 ANFGSYIHT

-514 LRYEARDVEQQLK
+514 LRYEARDVEQQLQ
-527 EDVTFDSLFEEST
+527 EDVTFDTLFDEST

-549 DLKARWAK
+549 DLKARWACL
-557 MQNLFSSKERMTRIV
+557 QNLFSSKERMSRIV
-572 ADISKDMLLKPALKN
+572 ADICKDMTLKPALKN
-587 GWGNAMLV
+587 GWGNAILV
-595 CEDVYQAF
+595 CENVYQAF
-603 RYYDMFEYSG
+603 RYYEMFQYGG
-613 TPLKGRCAVVTS
+613 TPLHDRCAVVTS
-625 YDGKSP
+625 YDGKEP
-631 ELSEGYTGDVA
+631 ALSEGYTGEMA
-642 TEAEYKHKIAKWMFD
+642 TEAEFKHKMAKYMFGD
-657 GRTPE
+657 RTPE
-662 EFEEWAK
+662 DFEEWAK
-669 QMFTDCPGAMK
+669 EWFINHPGAMK

-724 NKDYGHI
+724 NKDFGHI
-731 VDYKHLFQDIQGAIE
+731 VDYKHLFENIQGAIE

-759 DVAGLLTNDLNAG
+759 DIAGLLTSDVKAG

-793 KTIDEYFDWFCYDQV
+793 KTIDEYFDWFCYNQV
-808 ATPAEGHADEL
+808 ATPAEDHGEEL
-819 QKNAQKREDFYQ
+819 EKNAQKREDFYQ
-831 ACYAAVRAYAALAVE
+831 ACFAAVRAYAAIAVE
-846 IRKVYSEVEAQAL
+846 IHKVYADAEAQAL
-859 KDEVKDFDQIR
+859 KGEVKDFDQIR

-905 LGDLENFSFLD
+905 LGDLDNFSFLD
-916 VIKKDK
+916 VIKKDG
-922 DGKATSTDAGE
+922 DGTPESTDADE
-933 TAAAGGERGVA
+933 TKAAGGERGVA

-960 TNPAEY
+960 TNPAEF

-983 KIEYKKFLD
+983 KIEYKKFLEN
-992 SMVKLCEEL
+992 MVKLCEEL
-1001 RAEKESRDPR
+1001 KAEKQSRDPR
-1011 IDTEAKKNL
+1011 INTEAKKNL

-1029 LALKVYAAVVES
+1029 LALKVYDAVVGS
-1041 VKPGFRTNTVRR
+1041 VKPGFRTNAVRR
-1053 KKVEHALATAL
+1053 KKVEHALAQAL
-1064 TGTAY
+1064 ADTEYA
-1069 TTAEI
+1069 AVEI
-1074 YRIVERQ
+1074 YRIVECQ
-1081 GEFDPESAEFGV
+1081 NEFDGESLDMGAGL
-1093 MSAE
+1093 M

>member
-1 MTIEI
+1 MTIDI

-12 RIVALLRTRLGYG
+12 RVIALLRTRLGYD

-35 GNVNEAV
+35 GNINAAV
-42 LREFL
+42 LEAFL
-47 ANKQKLTPNQ
+47 ANVQKLTKAQ
-57 ISGVIA
+57 ISGVVA
-63 KLKQT
+63 KLRQA
-68 AHCTSKSTLYN
+68 AHCTSKAALYN

-91 VPIPTEP
+91 VPVPTEP
-98 GKPQKQAW
+98 GKPMKQAW
-106 LVDWVTP
+106 LVDWKNP
-113 SNNIFSIA
+113 LNNIFSVA

-126 ATAGGE
+126 ATSGGE
-132 VQHRRPDVC
+132 VAHRRPDVC
-141 LYVNGILFAVIELKK
+141 LYVNGILFGVIELKK

-173 DGEIPGFFATTQLLV
+173 EGEIPGFFSTAQLLV
-188 SGSESEGIKYGTTLT
+188 SGSEAEGVKYGTTLT
-203 PPKSWLKWKEPC
+203 PPKCWVKWKESC
-215 GNPCAE
+215 GKPSAE
-221 STFTPADVKNAMDR
+221 SAFTPADVKNTMDR

-245 FLGLVHDSIVFDA
+245 LLGLVHDSIVFDA

-278 IAKKESGI
+278 IRKKESGI

-308 NEDDARVVII
+308 NQEDARVVII

-328 TNGFKEVGEKP
+328 TNGFREAGEKP
-339 RRAVSGDD
+339 HQAVSGDD
-347 LIKVLNENRDWLVTT
+347 LIKTLNSSADWLVTT
-362 LIHKFGS
+362 LVHKFGIARTA
-369 GVKTGLTGFTGLRD
+369 KT
-383 DGRVEV
+383 
-389 EKCRKE
+389 
-395 NSVNPVNPV
+395 
-404 KREKLSEIDKKL
+404 EKLSAIEKKL
-416 KGKPTMSQYMEQI
+416 RGKPTVSQYMEQI
-429 AERLPAGF
+429 AEHLPAGF
-437 KAKGNLYVFVDEC
+437 KAKGNIYVFVDEC

-463 KIMGEGVMLIGFTG
+463 KIMGEDVMLIGFTG

-482 VDKGELTSA
+482 VDKGKLTSA

-514 LRYEARDVEQQLK
+514 LRYEARDVEQQLQ
-527 EDVTFDSLFEEST
+527 EEVTFDMLFEEST

-549 DLKARWAK
+549 DLKARWAN
-557 MQNLFSSKERMTRIV
+557 MQNLFSSRDRISRIV
-572 ADISKDMLLKPALKN
+572 TDICKDMTLKPALKN

-595 CEDVYQAF
+595 CENVYQAF
-603 RYYDMFEYSG
+603 RYYEMFENNTLLQG
-613 TPLKGRCAVVTS
+613 HCAVVTS
-625 YDGKSP
+625 YDGKAP
-631 ELSEGYTGDVA
+631 ELSEGYTGEAA
-642 TEAEYKHKIAKWMFD
+642 TEAEYKYRIAKRMFG
-657 GRTPE
+657 GRPPE
-662 EFEEWAK
+662 EFEERAK
-669 QMFTDCPGAMK
+669 ERFINQPGAMK

-714 ICRVNRLNGE
+714 ICRVNRLNDE
-724 NKDYGHI
+724 NKTYGHI
-731 VDYKHLFQDIQGAIE
+731 VDYKHLFENIQGAIE

-759 DVAGLLTNDLNAG
+759 DVAGLLTSDVKAG
-772 KQDLEDALEKC
+772 KQALEDALEMC
-783 RALAEPVKAP
+783 RALAEPVKEP

-808 ATPAEGHADEL
+808 AIPAEDHADEL

-831 ACYAAVRAYAALAVE
+831 ACYAAVRAFAAIAAEIHKVYTGEEALA
-846 IRKVYSEVEAQAL
+846 L
-859 KDEVKDFDQIR
+859 KSEVKDFDQIR
-870 EAIMKRCGDFADLK
+870 EAIMKRCGDFADLR

-897 VTASHATK
+897 VTAAHATK
-905 LGDLENFSFLD
+905 LGDLDNFSFLD

-922 DGKATSTDAGE
+922 DGNAASADEDE

-960 TNPAEY
+960 ANPAEF
-966 RKFSERINR
+966 RKLSERINR
-975 LLADYLQE
+975 LLADYLQK

-992 SMVKLCEEL
+992 GIIKFCEEL
-1001 RAEKESRDPR
+1001 KAETKSRDSR

-1020 LDNLGGDVE
+1020 LDNLGGDVD
-1029 LALKVYAAVVES
+1029 LALKVYEAVVAS
-1041 VKPGFRTNTVRR
+1041 VKPGFRTNEVRR
-1053 KKVEHALATAL
+1053 KKVERAITIALD
-1064 TGTAY
+1064 GTDY
-1069 TTAEI
+1069 TPSEI

-1081 GEFDPESAEFGV
+1081 SAFDGESMDK
-1093 MSAE
+1093 MM

>member
-1 MTIEI
+1 MTVEI

-12 RIVALLRTRLGYG
+12 RVIALLRTKLGYG

-35 GNVNEAV
+35 GNINVAE
-42 LREFL
+42 LEEFL
-47 ANKQKLTPNQ
+47 ANKQKLTTAQ

-68 AHCTSKSTLYN
+68 AHCTSKTALYN
-79 ANKDVYRMLRFP
+79 ANKEVYRMLRYP
-91 VPIPTEP
+91 VPVPTEP
-98 GKPQKQAW
+98 GKPMKQAW
-106 LVDWVTP
+106 LVDWKNP
-113 SNNIFSIA
+113 LNNIFSVA
-121 EEVRV
+121 EEVSV
-126 ATAGGE
+126 ATTGGE
-132 VQHRRPDVC
+132 VAHRRPDVC
-141 LYVNGILFAVIELKK
+141 LYVNGILFGVIELKK

-173 DGEIPGFFATTQLLV
+173 DGEIPGFFSTAQLLV

-203 PPKSWLKWKEPC
+203 PPKYWLKWKEPC
-215 GNPCAE
+215 GNPCPE
-221 STFTPADVKNAMDR
+221 SIFTPADIKNAMDR

-266 NQVFA
+266 NQIFA

-308 NEDDARVVII
+308 NQEDARVVII

-328 TNGFKEVGEKP
+328 TNGFREAGEKP
-339 RRAVSGDD
+339 HQAMSGDD
-347 LIKVLNENRDWLVTT
+347 LITTLNANTDWLVTT
-362 LIHKFGS
+362 LVHKFGIA
-369 GVKTGLTGFTGLRD
+369 R
-383 DGRVEV
+383 
-389 EKCRKE
+389 
-395 NSVNPVNPV
+395 NPTA
-404 KREKLSEIDKKL
+404 EKLSAIDKKL
-416 KGKPTMSQYMEQI
+416 RGKPTVAQYMEQI
-429 AERLPAGF
+429 AEHLPAGF
-437 KAKGNLYVFVDEC
+437 KAKGNIYVFVDEC

-491 ANFGTYIHT
+491 ANFGPYIHT

-514 LRYEARDVEQQLK
+514 LRYEARDVEQQLH
-527 EDVTFDSLFEEST
+527 EDITFDSLFEEST

-549 DLKARWAK
+549 DLKARWAN
-557 MQNLFSSKERMTRIV
+557 MQNLFSSKERIARIV
-572 ADISKDMLLKPALKN
+572 SDICKDMALKPALKN

-595 CEDVYQAF
+595 CENVYQAF
-603 RYYDMFEYSG
+603 RYYEMFEYGG

-625 YDGKSP
+625 YDGKAP
-631 ELSEGYTGDVA
+631 DLSEGYTGEMA

-669 QMFTDCPGAMK
+669 EWFINHPGSMK

-724 NKDYGHI
+724 NKDFGHI
-731 VDYKHLFQDIQGAIE
+731 VDYKHLFGNIQGAIE

-759 DVAGLLTNDLNAG
+759 DVAGLLTSDVESG
-772 KQDLEDALEKC
+772 KADLEEALEKC

-793 KTIDEYFDWFCYDQV
+793 KSIDEYFDWFCYDQV
-808 ATPAEGHADEL
+808 TTPAEEHAEEL

-831 ACYAAVRAYAALAVE
+831 ACFAAVRAFAAIAAE
-846 IRKVYSEVEAQAL
+846 IRKVYTDAEALAL
-859 KDEVKDFDQIR
+859 KNEVKDFDQIR
-870 EAIMKRCGDFADLK
+870 DAIMKRCGDFADLK

-905 LGDLENFSFLD
+905 LGDLDNFSFLD
-916 VIKKDK
+916 VIKKDG
-922 DGKATSTDAGE
+922 DGSPVSTDPEE
-933 TAAAGGERGVA
+933 TEAAGGERGVA
-944 ETMAANVR
+944 ETMVANVR

-960 TNPAEY
+960 TNPAEF

-983 KIEYKKFLD
+983 KIEYKKFLED
-992 SMVKLCEEL
+992 MVKLCEEL
-1001 RAEKESRDPR
+1001 KAEKESRDPR

-1029 LALKVYAAVVES
+1029 LALKVYDAVVAS
-1041 VKPGFRTNTVRR
+1041 VKPGFRTNSVRR
-1053 KKVEHALATAL
+1053 KKVEHALAVAL
-1064 TGTAY
+1064 EGTDYKAS
-1069 TTAEI
+1069 EI

-1081 GEFDPESAEFGV
+1081 TEFDGESIELG
-1093 MSAE
+1093 MMN